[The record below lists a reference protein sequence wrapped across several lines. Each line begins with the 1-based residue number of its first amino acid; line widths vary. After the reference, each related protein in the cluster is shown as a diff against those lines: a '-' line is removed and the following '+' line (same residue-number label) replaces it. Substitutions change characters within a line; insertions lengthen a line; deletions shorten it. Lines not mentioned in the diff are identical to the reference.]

1 MKAFLDRSD
10 LSADMKAILYDIAKI
25 TIRVGEVVVALGRR
39 IVQIAMTLIDKFPH
53 TTLGLIVAVVIAT
66 VISTLVAGTSAP
78 WLLGLAAAL
87 QKLVYLLGIGAG
99 VIEDLRQNAM
109 KDAMDR
115 VTEQFQPLNSAIVS

>member
-1 MKAFLDRSD
+1 
-10 LSADMKAILYDIAKI
+10 MKAILYDIAKI